1 MRMRKPLTI
10 TVLIALLGLSG
21 LYAQQE
27 SITEYLAECQRK
39 YGNDADLVNGEKYY
53 YPYRQ
58 SEGTPF
64 FFDEPRSSVITIREK
79 EFAGQMLRYDILN
92 QKLILDFK
100 DIYGA
105 NSSLVL
111 RNEWVEA
118 FAFGEKIFVRME
130 GPEGVPGYYQ
140 LVTDGAIRC
149 VYKWSK
155 GQQLNL
161 NSGVQSYYF
170 TDASRD
176 SYLVIGETFYAY
188 RNNRSFLKAFDPE
201 LQKTV
206 KQFMKQTKV
215 KVNKASDSQIRHL
228 VQYCNSLSNEDS

>member
-1 MRMRKPLTI
+1 MRRPLTI
-10 TVLIALLGLSG
+10 TVLTALLGLSG

-27 SITEYLAECQRK
+27 SITDYLAECERK

-64 FFDEPRSSVITIREK
+64 FFDDPHSSVIKIREK
-79 EFAGQMLRYDILN
+79 EFAGQLLRYDIFN
-92 QKLILDFK
+92 QKLILDFM

-118 FAFGEKIFVRME
+118 FAFGEKNFIRMQ
-130 GPEGVPGYYQ
+130 GPEGETGFYQ
-140 LVTDGAIRC
+140 LVTNGTIKC

-155 GQQLNL
+155 DQLLNL
-161 NSGVQSYYF
+161 TSGVQSYYF
-170 TDASRD
+170 TDATKD
-176 SYLVIGETFYAY
+176 SYLVIGGTYYAY
-188 RNNRSFLKAFDPE
+188 RNNRTFLKAFNPE

-206 KQFMKQTKV
+206 KQFMKQSRV
-215 KVNKASDSQIRHL
+215 KVNKAPDSQMRHL
-228 VQYCNSLSNEDS
+228 VHYCNSLSNEDS